1 MTLLKK
7 HICVIGAGP
16 AGLRVTK
23 DLIEMGH
30 TVSCFEKMPKLGGV
44 FLKTYDNMRF
54 VSSSLL
60 SAWSDYSDGQ
70 EHSPTYWT
78 ADEYISYCE
87 KFAEKYDLLKHIYFC
102 HQIEEIRKNVDT
114 GKWVVTVQE
123 VIPDT
128 KYKRCI
134 KATDKALALLR
145 FSLQFDAIAVC
156 SGANSQPVTPIFKG
170 QHIFKGEFIHSNDY
184 LNPSRFEGNR
194 VLIVGSGESAAD
206 IMNEVSKV
214 ALKTAIVIRG
224 KHGHIIPRY
233 QGNSNSVTDL
243 NTNRCRYSNSYIF
256 GDTIGYVTQWFKYII
271 SKWNFRKKDISANK
285 IIAKIAELNMEQ
297 KTSAFSKYGCKSSG
311 FVEAIILRDAEMF
324 RSEFELVENGA
335 LFKDGKSFECDT
347 VIVCTGYKSAFPFFD
362 KYHPEISHAGMNPRL
377 NYKQIFNIQY
387 PKEIVFI
394 GFVRPAFGSTTAIIE
409 LQSRLFSYVMSNK
422 TQLPSIEEQQLVI
435 INDTIQ
441 WSSRFK
447 YDTNRINSIVD
458 YQLYCDS
465 LAKIMGVMP
474 NLTELFFMNPYLWSK
489 IMFGPLTTHQYKLR
503 RIIFLDSEINE
514 ATKIIIRQPYGNFL
528 ESIITASFLVFGSSW
543 RFLLHLVCRL
553 DPS

>member
-422 TQLPSIEEQQLVI
+422 TQLPSIEEQQLDI
-435 INDTIQ
+435 INDTIE

>member
-1 MTLLKK
+1 MTSTKIK

-102 HQIEEIRKNVDT
+102 HQIEEIRKCSNN
-114 GKWVVTVQE
+114 GKWIVTVQE

-128 KYKRCI
+128 KYKRCV
-134 KATDKALALLR
+134 KATKKSLALLR

-156 SGANSQPVTPIFKG
+156 SGANSEPVTPIFKG
-170 QHIFKGEFIHSNDY
+170 ISEFKGEIIHSNDY
-184 LNPSRFEGNR
+184 LNPSRFEGKR

-206 IMNEVSKV
+206 IMNEVSNV

-271 SKWNFRKKDISANK
+271 SKLNFRKKDISANK

-311 FVEAIILRDAEMF
+311 FVEAIVLRDAEMF
-324 RSEFELVENGA
+324 RGC
-335 LFKDGKSFECDT
+335 DGLKRVVTDT
-347 VIVCTGYKSAFPFFD
+347 ESG
-362 KYHPEISHAGMNPRL
+362 
-377 NYKQIFNIQY
+377 
-387 PKEIVFI
+387 
-394 GFVRPAFGSTTAIIE
+394 
-409 LQSRLFSYVMSNK
+409 
-422 TQLPSIEEQQLVI
+422 
-435 INDTIQ
+435 
-441 WSSRFK
+441 
-447 YDTNRINSIVD
+447 
-458 YQLYCDS
+458 S
-465 LAKIMGVMP
+465 LA
-474 NLTELFFMNPYLWSK
+474 Y
-489 IMFGPLTTHQYKLR
+489 
-503 RIIFLDSEINE
+503 DSGDF
-514 ATKIIIRQPYGNFL
+514 RG
-528 ESIITASFLVFGSSW
+528 
-543 RFLLHLVCRL
+543 R
-553 DPS
+553 